1 MDSEYFKRFYA
12 VQFTTIKENRKDLTR
27 EQQIE
32 LALENTQN
40 KYYVVLEELVLQE
53 AFYIALS
60 TLIEFKAFLEEAIN
74 E

>member
-12 VQFTTIKENRKDLTR
+12 VQLTTIKENRKDLTR
-27 EQQIE
+27 EQQID

-40 KYYVVLEELVLQE
+40 KYYAALEQLVLQE

-60 TLIEFKAFLEEAIN
+60 TVIEFKAFRGGH
-74 E
+74 